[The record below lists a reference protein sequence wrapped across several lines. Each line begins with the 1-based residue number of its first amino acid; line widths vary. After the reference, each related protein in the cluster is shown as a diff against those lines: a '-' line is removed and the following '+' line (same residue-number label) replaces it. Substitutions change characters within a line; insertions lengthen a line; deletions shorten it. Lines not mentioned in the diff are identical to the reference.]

1 MRRGLAHTIARTLL
15 ATAPIV
21 ALQWALLSLDQIG
34 GW

>member
-21 ALQWALLSLDQIG
+21 ALQWALLGLDAVSA
-34 GW
+34 W